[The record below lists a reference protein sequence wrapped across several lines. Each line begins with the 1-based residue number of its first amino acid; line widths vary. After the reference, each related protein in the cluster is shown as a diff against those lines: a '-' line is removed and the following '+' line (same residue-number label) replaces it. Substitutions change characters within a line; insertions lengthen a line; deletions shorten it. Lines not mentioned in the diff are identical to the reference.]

1 MLFLEKSLNYPLTHN
16 SPAPISRK
24 KYCRCRARA
33 SNTKK
38 FVKNEQKTRAKFL
51 NLNLSGSCFA
61 TAAAKSYKLDKLKGW
76 QLWKKA

>member
-1 MLFLEKSLNYPLTHN
+1 LPL
-16 SPAPISRK
+16 P
-24 KYCRCRARA
+24 RARIKH
-33 SNTKK
+33 KK

-51 NLNLSGSCFA
+51 NLNLSGYCFA